1 MTRLAV
7 LGPAGTFSDVAAQQ
21 YQQTHSEIDQLV
33 YYDNIGKVGQSV
45 DCKGQLAILPLE
57 NTLDGYVER
66 TLTLL
71 KAGQLHVVGTAT
83 VPVHFAL
90 VANCQR
96 LDQVKRVYV
105 QFKTK
110 GQCLNILHQM
120 PQAELSI
127 TESNML
133 SFNKL
138 KTAEFGDAAII
149 PQFHLSD
156 LPQTADFLIREQVAD
171 SLENETRFIVVQAV
185 AARVPIVK
193 FDATETFRFLC
204 YITPNTDRSGLLYD
218 ILGYFARAN
227 LNLIALMSGPTKRKM
242 GTYSFYI
249 EVGGLGQHIPE
260 LQKTLDTLRKNNYQ
274 VLDLGLFAAKF

>member
-1 MTRLAV
+1 MV
-7 LGPAGTFSDVAAQQ
+7 S
-21 YQQTHSEIDQLV
+21 
-33 YYDNIGKVGQSV
+33 
-45 DCKGQLAILPLE
+45 
-57 NTLDGYVER
+57 
-66 TLTLL
+66 
-71 KAGQLHVVGTAT
+71 TAT

-96 LDQVKRVYV
+96 WDHVKRVYV

-138 KTAEFGDAAII
+138 KTAEFGDAAIL

-171 SLENETRFIVVQAV
+171 SLENETRVIVVQAV
-185 AARVPIVK
+185 AARVPIVQ
-193 FDATETFRFLC
+193 FDATETVRFLR
-204 YITPNTDRSGLLYD
+204 YITPNTDR
-218 ILGYFARAN
+218 
-227 LNLIALMSGPTKRKM
+227 
-242 GTYSFYI
+242 
-249 EVGGLGQHIPE
+249 
-260 LQKTLDTLRKNNYQ
+260 
-274 VLDLGLFAAKF
+274 